1 MTDLW
6 LDDAVIDR
14 MCQGVTQNA
23 AKVRALKAMGLT
35 VAEAPNGRPLVLYS
49 NVALVFGG
57 VPQALSATNTTEA
70 RATPTPDRA
79 AFKLLYGK
87 KAG

>member
-1 MTDLW
+1 MSDLW

-14 MCQGVTQNA
+14 MCQGVTQKA

-35 VAEAPNGRPLVLYS
+35 VAEAPNGRPLVLHS

-57 VPQALSATNTTEA
+57 VPQALQAVQTDA
-70 RATPTPDRA
+70 RPAPAPNRS
-79 AFKLLYGK
+79 AFKLLYGR
-87 KAG
+87 KAA